1 MPIDNLNRGSEMK
14 LKTRVCAGLVFAF
27 AVALS
32 GCNQGAEQKKEGPT
46 TSESSVKEGQPPSA
60 LAGIKKEVKETTEKV
75 VEKVEETTEKV
86 AENIEEKTDQA
97 VGMIAKLANSGA
109 LLVPI
114 ETDGGPEN
122 NEGVG
127 HYKEGHWEVS
137 EKHFRKA
144 LEANSELPEAH
155 YNLALTLDKLDKHQE
170 ATNHFETA
178 LDLDPDNP
186 KIRDSEIL
194 QDHVGGS

>member
-1 MPIDNLNRGSEMK
+1 
-14 LKTRVCAGLVFAF
+14 
-27 AVALS
+27 
-32 GCNQGAEQKKEGPT
+32 
-46 TSESSVKEGQPPSA
+46 
-60 LAGIKKEVKETTEKV
+60 
-75 VEKVEETTEKV
+75 
-86 AENIEEKTDQA
+86 
-97 VGMIAKLANSGA
+97 MISKLANSGA

-114 ETDGGPEN
+114 ETEGGPEN

-127 HYKEGHWEVS
+127 HYKEGHWDTA

-144 LEANSELPEAH
+144 LETNPDLPEAH
-155 YNLALTLDKLDKHQE
+155 YNLALTLDKQNKHMD
-170 ATNHFETA
+170 ATNHFEAA